1 MNPVL
6 FLRIASVITLLYFV
20 GHTAG
25 MPWTPVQGPQ
35 EMAVLEAMKSHRFD
49 ALGAQRTYWDFYFGF
64 GVAISAY
71 LLVQAVVLWQVAGL
85 AKTIGT
91 QVRPII
97 ASFLV
102 AFLVNAIV
110 VWKYFFAVP
119 LVMAIAIAISLV
131 LALLTSGKT
140 RGA

>member
-6 FLRIASVITLLYFV
+6 FLRIASVITLLYCV

-25 MPWTPVQGPQ
+25 MPWTPAQGPQ

-64 GVAISAY
+64 GVAISVY

-110 VWKYFFAVP
+110 VWKYFFALP

-131 LALLTSGKT
+131 LALLTSVKN

>member
-6 FLRIASVITLLYFV
+6 FLRIASVITLLYCV

-25 MPWTPVQGPQ
+25 MPWTPAQGPQ

-85 AKTIGT
+85 ANTIGT

-110 VWKYFFAVP
+110 VWKYFFALP
-119 LVMAIAIAISLV
+119 LVMAIAISLV
-131 LALLTSGKT
+131 LALLTSG
-140 RGA
+140 

>member
-1 MNPVL
+1 
-6 FLRIASVITLLYFV
+6 
-20 GHTAG
+20 
-25 MPWTPVQGPQ
+25 MPWTPAQGPQ
-35 EMAVLEAMKSHRFD
+35 EMAMLEAIKSHRFD

-71 LLVQAVVLWQVAGL
+71 LLVQAFVLWQVAGL

-131 LALLTSGKT
+131 LALLTSGKN